1 VSSVPTTKRYVAH
14 VVLWVGVFLAIPL
27 WREFHEPSQPLW
39 NVFLALFLVALVV
52 GAFFG
57 VRYLQKNNVEV
68 GEARFTTT
76 DAERG

>member
-1 VSSVPTTKRYVAH
+1 VSSVPTTKGYVAH
-14 VVLWVGVFLAIPL
+14 VVLCVGIFLAMPL

-39 NVFLALFLVALVV
+39 NVFLAFFLVALVV

-68 GEARFTTT
+68 GEAHFTTT
-76 DAERG
+76 DTDRG